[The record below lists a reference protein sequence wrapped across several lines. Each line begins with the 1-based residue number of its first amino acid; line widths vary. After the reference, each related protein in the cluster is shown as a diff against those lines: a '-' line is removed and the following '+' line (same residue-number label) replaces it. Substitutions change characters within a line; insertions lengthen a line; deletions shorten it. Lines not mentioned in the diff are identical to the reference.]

1 MVNGT
6 PSEAR
11 WSYMLV
17 VWRLGLSA
25 AWAQTVGRAPS
36 IGAHAQDHL
45 QSLPSCLTYNLSIVS
60 LFFFFTILLI
70 CINRQSS
77 GASTVICSVLTA
89 RTTLS
94 LPCVHAYID
103 TQRWT
108 WKFHWYVWRRWIYE
122 KKQLGRYNQIS
133 SVIGRK
139 KKVKSLICWCPRRVV
154 DGISSTRT
162 VHSGKFTMFLSFQEN
177 TIHSSLQKSR

>member
-1 MVNGT
+1 MVLY
-6 PSEAR
+6 AR
-11 WSYMLV
+11 GLKT
-17 VWRLGLSA
+17 RALGCVSSNRRTSSLHRRPRTGSLA
-25 AWAQTVGRAPS
+25 VFAFMS
-36 IGAHAQDHL
+36 HL
-45 QSLPSCLTYNLSIVS
+45 QPIDCVS
-60 LFFFFTILLI
+60 FFFFFTILLI